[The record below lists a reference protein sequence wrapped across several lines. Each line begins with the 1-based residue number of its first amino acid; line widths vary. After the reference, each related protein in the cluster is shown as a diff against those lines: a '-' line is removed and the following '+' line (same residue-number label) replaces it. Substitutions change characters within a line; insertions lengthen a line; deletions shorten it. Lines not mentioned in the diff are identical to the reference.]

1 MAISFNDV
9 PAANRVPFV
18 FVEFDNSNAI
28 QGPQTLPYRAL
39 LIGQKTSAGT
49 ADAEVLQRVTS
60 AQQVK
65 NLAGAGSVLAGMA
78 VAWFEQQN
86 TTELYILP
94 VEDDASGTAATGSL
108 AFSGSATAAGAINL
122 MIAGQ
127 RVRVAV
133 ASGDTAAT
141 VAASVVTA
149 ITAATDL
156 PVTAS
161 ATTGTVT
168 LTAKNDGETGNEID
182 LRVNYFDGE
191 ETAAGVTLAITAMSG
206 GANNPDLTDAIA
218 AMGDEWFN
226 IIAMPFTDAANL
238 TLIETEMTDR
248 WGPVRQIE
256 GHVFTGASGTV
267 SALGTLGDSRNSPHL
282 SIVPAQNSPT
292 PSYEIAAETAAI
304 VSFYGNIDQA
314 RPFQTL
320 PYKHVKVPAA
330 GDEFTQSERNLL
342 LFDGIA
348 TWRVGAGSVAQVE
361 RLVTTYSE
369 NAAGGADTSYLDVN
383 TLLTLGYIRWD
394 FRNHIL
400 RKFPRHKLA
409 NDGTR
414 IGPGQAVVTPKS
426 AKAEALVKFRDWE
439 LIGLV
444 EDAEQ
449 FKRDI
454 IVERNASDPNR
465 LDFYLPPNLVNQ
477 FRVGAAQI
485 GFIL

>member
-9 PAANRVPFV
+9 PAASRVPFA

-28 QGPQTLPYRAL
+28 QGAQTLPYTAL

-49 ADAEVLQRVTS
+49 ADAEVLQRVTN

-94 VEDDASGTAATGSL
+94 VADDVSGTDATGTLAFTGTATASGAV
-108 AFSGSATAAGAINL
+108 NL

-133 ASGDTAAT
+133 TTGDTAAEVAT
-141 VAASVVTA
+141 AVAAA
-149 ITAATDL
+149 IGDVADL
-156 PVTAS
+156 PVTAAAAS
-161 ATTGTVT
+161 GTVT
-168 LTAKNDGETGNEID
+168 LTAKNAGETGNEID
-182 LRVNYFDGE
+182 VRVNYFDGE
-191 ETAAGVTLAITAMSG
+191 ETAAGVALTITAMSG
-206 GANNPDLTDAIA
+206 GANNPDLTNAVA
-218 AMGDEWFN
+218 AMGDQWFH
-226 IIAMPFTDAANL
+226 IIAMPYTDAANL
-238 TLIETEMTDR
+238 SLIENEMSDR

-256 GHVFTGASGTV
+256 GHVFTGASGTL
-267 SALGTLGDSRNSPHL
+267 SELGTLGDGRNSPHL
-282 SIVPAQNSPT
+282 SIMPGQNSPT

-304 VSFYGNIDQA
+304 CAFYGNIDQA

-361 RLVTTYSE
+361 RLVTTYAE

-444 EDAEQ
+444 EDSEQ

-465 LDFYLPPNLVNQ
+465 LDFMLPPNLVNQ
-477 FRVGAAQI
+477 FRIGAAKI
-485 GFIL
+485 AFIL